1 MHDSDTLFS
10 QLELITKTLPEST
23 LNAAV
28 EQRDTITPLL
38 LEELRQM
45 AADPASVEALPADY
59 MRHIYAIY
67 LLAQFREHAAFEPL
81 MAFLATPGDVVM
93 DTLEG
98 VVTEDLGRILA
109 SICAGDTAPIK
120 ALIENPTADEW
131 VRSGTL
137 HTFAVLHREGQ
148 LTRDEYIAYLHEL
161 FTRPIARQYHFL
173 WSGMVLAACDLRAVE
188 LLPAIQRAFDDDLVD
203 PGVISLSYA
212 EDLIKRQ
219 STDTGEVW
227 HIDSKGLIGSI
238 VEEIGWWACF
248 NEEKSSHAPS
258 PPPMPEVAQPNALS
272 AKPATVRTGPK
283 VGRNDPCPCGSGKK
297 YKKCCLV

>member
-1 MHDSDTLFS
+1 MHDPDTLFS
-10 QLELITKTLPEST
+10 QLELITETLPEST
-23 LNAAV
+23 LKAAV
-28 EQRDTITPLL
+28 EQRATITPLL

-81 MAFLATPGDVVM
+81 LAFLATPGEVVM
-93 DTLEG
+93 DTMEG

-120 ALIENPTADEW
+120 ALIENPDADEW

-137 HTFAVLHREGQ
+137 DTFAILHREGQ
-148 LTRDEYIAYLHEL
+148 LTRDEYIAYLQAL

-173 WSGMVLAACDLRAVE
+173 WSGMVIAACDLRAVE
-188 LLPAIQRAFDDDLVD
+188 LLPEIQRAFDDDLVD

-212 EDLIKRQ
+212 EDLIKRERTN
-219 STDTGEVW
+219 SGEFW
-227 HIDSKGLIGSI
+227 LSGSKGFIGPI
-238 VEEIGWWACF
+238 VEEIGGWACF
-248 NEEKSSHAPS
+248 NREKSSGRAS
-258 PPPMPEVAQPNALS
+258 PPPMPEVSQPSALS
-272 AKPATVRTGPK
+272 ARPAAVRTGPK

-297 YKKCCLV
+297 HKKCCLV